1 MSLPGR
7 YLVTGATKGIG
18 YHITRLIARHHCTT
32 LQKAVLFLGC
42 RNAELGNAAVAA
54 LRHEFVV
61 AGTEKNG
68 RGIVEFQFVHL
79 DLTQVETIAAA
90 KAQVEGSC
98 GGGGLHVLVN
108 NAGMAFKGDAFSV
121 RVAEETIGT
130 NFRGTAL
137 VTEHFLPLLLETAAA
152 SNGMTPARVINVC
165 SMAGLLKNRYAA
177 EVLDLGSRY
186 CINLNSRCTRHNLS
200 EC

>member
-1 MSLPGR
+1 MSSPVR
-7 YLVTGATKGIG
+7 YLVTGANKGIG

-54 LRHEFVV
+54 LRQEFVV

-90 KAQVEGSC
+90 KAQVEGS
-98 GGGGLHVLVN
+98 GGGGLSVLVN
-108 NAGMAFKGDAFSV
+108 NAGMAFKGDAFSE
-121 RVAEETIGT
+121 RVATETIG
-130 NFRGTAL
+130 L
-137 VTEHFLPLLLETAAA
+137 
-152 SNGMTPARVINVC
+152 
-165 SMAGLLKNRYAA
+165 
-177 EVLDLGSRY
+177 
-186 CINLNSRCTRHNLS
+186 
-200 EC
+200 